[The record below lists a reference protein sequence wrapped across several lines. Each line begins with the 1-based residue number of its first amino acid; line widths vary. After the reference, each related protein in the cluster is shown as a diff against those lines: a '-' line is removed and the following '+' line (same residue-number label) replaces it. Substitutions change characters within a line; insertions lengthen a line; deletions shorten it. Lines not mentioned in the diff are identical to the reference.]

1 MPLYDYRCEGC
12 GPFEEWRA
20 MRDAAKD
27 ITCPSCGGRARWAIS
42 APNISTISSAYR
54 EGSAR
59 NERSA
64 DEPGVVTR
72 SPSAMGEGAKKSHG
86 HAHGPRRPWMIGH

>member
-1 MPLYDYRCEGC
+1 MPLYDYHCEGC
-12 GPFEEWRA
+12 GPFKDWRA

-27 ITCPSCGGRARWAIS
+27 VICPGCGGCARRTIS

-64 DEPGVVTR
+64 DEPKVATR
-72 SPSAMGEGAKKSHG
+72 PADAGCREAKP
-86 HAHGPRRPWMIGH
+86 HAHGHPTRPWMIGH

>member
-1 MPLYDYRCEGC
+1 MPLYDYHCEGC
-12 GPFEEWRA
+12 GPFEDWRA

-27 ITCPSCGGRARWAIS
+27 IICPSCSGRARRTIS

-64 DEPGVVTR
+64 DEPRLVSR
-72 SPSAMGEGAKKSHG
+72 SDRTDNAGKKA
-86 HAHGPRRPWMIGH
+86 HAHGHPARPWMIGH